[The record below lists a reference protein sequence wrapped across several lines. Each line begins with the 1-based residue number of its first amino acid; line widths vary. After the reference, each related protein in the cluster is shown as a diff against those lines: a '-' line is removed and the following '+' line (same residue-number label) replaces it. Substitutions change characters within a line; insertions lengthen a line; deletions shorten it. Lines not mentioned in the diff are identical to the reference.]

1 MAKPETRNKAK
12 RDSTTKAFFIPHIIL
27 GFSWDGGQYPG
38 LLPGGTF
45 PFCATVRYTFPR
57 LFQRRLHILKTIC
70 PSKFLYIDIKI
81 RRSIWAH
88 NTSLRVVGPK
98 VCRQLH
104 IVSDPIIIFA
114 AVETF
119 LQVVLIHRSRQELSQ
134 FTRLRLV
141 VLYRVVD

>member
-27 GFSWDGGQYPG
+27 GFSWDGGKYPG

-57 LFQRRLHILKTIC
+57 LFQRRLHILKTV
-70 PSKFLYIDIKI
+70 SSDKWRRIDEEM
-81 RRSIWAH
+81 RRPGEAH
-88 NTSLRVVGPK
+88 RSSQRLVLSSPTVVLTAIQTVLHITAGSHLFQK
-98 VCRQLH
+98 LRQL
-104 IVSDPIIIFA
+104 P
-114 AVETF
+114 
-119 LQVVLIHRSRQELSQ
+119 
-134 FTRLRLV
+134 RLRLV